1 MDAHP
6 SRRSDHTGVRAV
18 QGGLAAGLLEWGWLP
33 LFLLTVAA
41 ALWLRPLMPI
51 DETRYVGVAWDMWR
65 SGSWVVPT
73 LNGEPY
79 SHKPPLLFWLMH
91 AGWAVFGVNELTPRL
106 IGPAFSL
113 ASLFLLRRIAGG
125 LWPGRPMPAILAP
138 WVLLGSVYWLGFATM
153 VMFDQLVLFFV
164 LLGIWGILEL
174 GRAKRRGWLWLF
186 LATGLGVLAKGP
198 FALVYLVPLTVLAPW
213 WAGVSLHWRW
223 FITAG
228 LVGFLGSFLALVW
241 ALWAAYLGGPT
252 YAEEILWQQ
261 IAGRAVDAFDHA
273 EPFYYYLLFI
283 PVMFLPWTLLP
294 FASLLT
300 GWRRAVGGWSRHV
313 ERLLADKRLVVLLLA
328 WVAVPLFLLSLM
340 SGKLPHYALP
350 MLPAMALLT
359 AFWLADL
366 AGRGVRLTARSILL
380 MWGVVGLA
388 LAALPWLD
396 GSEVLTL
403 LPAWV
408 SGVGLAMMAMA
419 GVLWRARPARA
430 QSAMVPTVTVGALL
444 LVHLAFVPLRPA
456 FDFAPF
462 AQRLGQ
468 WQAAGHTLGFVGKYR
483 AEYDFYGRLSEP
495 VIQLGN
501 RGIAVE
507 DFCREAVAGIVIE
520 RRKEEPP
527 AEALL
532 STRFRSKHDV
542 ALSCE
547 RRRPAKP
554 SP

>member
-1 MDAHP
+1 MDAHS
-6 SRRSDHTGVRAV
+6 SRRLGHAGGQST
-18 QGGLAAGLLEWGWLP
+18 QTGLAAGLLEWGWLP

-41 ALWLRPLMPI
+41 ALWFRPLMPV
-51 DETRYVGVAWDMWR
+51 DETRYLGVGWDMWR
-65 SGSWVVPT
+65 SGSWVVPV

-113 ASLFLLRRIAGG
+113 ASLFLVRCVAGR
-125 LWPGRPMPAILAP
+125 LWPTRPMAATLAP
-138 WVLLGSVYWLGFATM
+138 WILLGSVYWLGFATM

-174 GRAKRRGWLWLF
+174 GRAKRRGWVWLF

-198 FALVYLVPLTVLAPW
+198 FALVYLVPLTVSAPW
-213 WAGVSLHWRW
+213 WASVSLRWRW

-228 LVGFLGSFLALVW
+228 LVGFLGSSLALVW
-241 ALWAAYLGGPT
+241 ALWAAHLGGPT

-273 EPFYYYLLFI
+273 EPFYYYLMMLPI
-283 PVMFLPWTLLP
+283 MFLPWALL
-294 FASLLT
+294 FLASLPA
-300 GWRRAVGGWSRHV
+300 GWRGGWSGRA
-313 ERLLADKRLVVLLLA
+313 ERLLADKRLLVLLLA
-328 WVAVPLFLLSLM
+328 WVAVPLFLLSLV
-340 SGKLPHYALP
+340 SGKLPHYVLP

-359 AFWLADL
+359 AFWLAGL
-366 AGRGVRLTARSILL
+366 AGRGVWLTARAIML
-380 MWGVVGLA
+380 MWGLLGLA
-388 LAALPWLD
+388 LFLLPWLD
-396 GSEVLTL
+396 GNEVLTL

-408 SGVGLAMMAMA
+408 SGVGLAIMVVA
-419 GVLWRARPARA
+419 GVLWRARPVMV
-430 QSAMVPTVTVGALL
+430 QSAMISAVTVVALL
-444 LVHLAFVPLRPA
+444 LVHLAFAPLRPA

-462 AQRLGQ
+462 AERLGQ
-468 WQAAGHTLGFVGKYR
+468 WQAEGRTLGFVGKYR

-495 VIQLGN
+495 VVRLSHG
-501 RGIAVE
+501 GAAVE
-507 DFCREAVAGIVIE
+507 DFCRESVAGIVIE
-520 RRKEEPP
+520 RRKGEPP
-527 AEALL
+527 ADALA

-547 RRRPAKP
+547 QRRPAKP
-554 SP
+554 PP